1 MTTFPE
7 QQPTTSASSGAR
19 VLSILAIVF
28 GGLAVLFMP
37 ILFGPAG
44 IVCGAIG
51 TSKGDRLGK
60 VGLIVAVVG
69 MIAGFVLGAL
79 VYSSTH

>member
-1 MTTFPE
+1 MTTYPE
-7 QQPTTSASSGAR
+7 HSHAAASTGAR
-19 VLSILAIVF
+19 MLSILAMVF
-28 GGLAVLFMP
+28 GGLAVLFLP

-44 IVCGAIG
+44 IVCGAVA

-60 VGLIVAVVG
+60 IGLIVAVVG
-69 MIAGFVLGAL
+69 MVLGFVLGAL